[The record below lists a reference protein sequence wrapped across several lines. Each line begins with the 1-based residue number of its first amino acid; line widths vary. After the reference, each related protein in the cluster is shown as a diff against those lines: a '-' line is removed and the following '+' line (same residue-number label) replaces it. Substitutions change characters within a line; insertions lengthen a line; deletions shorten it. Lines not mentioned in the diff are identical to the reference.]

1 MTYVYIHLLWPGFL
15 SRAAGWT
22 LKITL
27 PRSDPPEIQLPFSLQ
42 DLAPGRWMIPQNTW
56 LSGRFAGNGFSCW
69 DNRYGRYGPLSQPIP
84 PSHGAMG
91 GGCFLAQKS
100 SQQDS
105 PRFTRKNRWRW
116 KPGKPGSLHLTWTI
130 LDPNHWLTQQ
140 WHSMCIYVW
149 IVWIM

>member
-1 MTYVYIHLLWPGFL
+1 
-15 SRAAGWT
+15 
-22 LKITL
+22 
-27 PRSDPPEIQLPFSLQ
+27 
-42 DLAPGRWMIPQNTW
+42 MIPQNTW

-105 PRFTRKNRWRW
+105 PRFTRKNR
-116 KPGKPGSLHLTWTI
+116 
-130 LDPNHWLTQQ
+130 
-140 WHSMCIYVW
+140 
-149 IVWIM
+149 